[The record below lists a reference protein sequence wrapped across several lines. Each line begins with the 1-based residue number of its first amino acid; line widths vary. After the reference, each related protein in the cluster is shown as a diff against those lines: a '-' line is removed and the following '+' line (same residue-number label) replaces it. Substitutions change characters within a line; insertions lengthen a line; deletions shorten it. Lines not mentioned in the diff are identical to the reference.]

1 MKQIKPFLNISL
13 YVLLSELVATV
24 VLSTRCAWVE
34 LPYLFRNISLLLIG
48 FWFLGS
54 ICLIFLKSRMKQ
66 ALSRLLTIGS
76 AILSGILLL
85 FLCVCLMIHLY
96 PDRDSF
102 STDTALFQG
111 KDVMIIVPH
120 QDDDINLA
128 GGLIE
133 QYTGAGSEVTV
144 VFSTNGD
151 RHSEAEIRAAEVVK
165 VLTKLGVKQENI
177 CYLGFGDQWVSQD
190 GNGGEIPHIYN
201 TPDPEAL
208 WTSLHGATET
218 YGPDPIPCYLNL
230 PYTRNSYVYSL
241 QSLILEKRPDT
252 IFAVDFD
259 DHIDH
264 KGTDLFFEEALCNV
278 LTAEPDYHPT
288 VYKGFCYGTGWLA
301 ANDYGDSLNLLS
313 SKQPDAYTWSI
324 TAYGY
329 NWDARLRFPMDSSNL
344 NLFLVNT
351 SVFDSLAAYHSQ
363 KAVLQASR
371 VLNGDKV
378 FWQRRTDSLLYEAEF
393 FADGLQTTRLNDF
406 KLKDFANIGEVP
418 GQNIGLVP
426 LYGGNV
432 SITLKEAVAVN
443 CLYLYD
449 NPDLYANI
457 LSGFIRFSDGSV
469 LEFGPLHPDG
479 SATVLTFPERQVSS
493 MEIVITETDSNRAG
507 FTEIEA
513 YCDVPALQTSTDSY
527 LMAVDNADNFVY
539 DHILHGTDT
548 LEVTIG
554 HFPYGEPLGE
564 ADLTVTLSG
573 KGTSCRWEAD
583 VLVINC
589 PAGRRCDVTVSDGK
603 TETTFTVSNPGSA
616 EYAYLQALRFVESMT
631 LNFRNLIFVTTD
643 YIKAFLPTH

>member
-1 MKQIKPFLNISL
+1 MKKCKPFLQFTFFIFLAELSA
-13 YVLLSELVATV
+13 VLALCSRERFVASV
-24 VLSTRCAWVE
+24 Y
-34 LPYLFRNISLLLIG
+34 PFRNISLLLVCSWLCG
-48 FWFLGS
+48 CVLLF
-54 ICLIFLKSRMKQ
+54 FLKGKAKQ
-66 ALSRLLTIGS
+66 LLSRLLRFCNR
-76 AILSGILLL
+76 ILCAGLLL
-85 FLCVCLMIHLY
+85 FLSAVLILISY
-96 PDRDSF
+96 PNSSF
-102 STDTALFQG
+102 SSDTPIFAS
-111 KDVMIIVPH
+111 KNVMIIVPH

-151 RHSEAEIRAAEVVK
+151 RHGEAEIRAAEVVK

-177 CYLGFGDQWVSQD
+177 CYLGFGDQWVPQD

-201 TPDPEAL
+201 SPDPEAL
-208 WTSLHGATET
+208 WTSLHGVTET

-230 PYTRNSYVYSL
+230 PYTRNRYVYSL

-344 NLFLVNT
+344 NRFLVNT

-406 KLKDFANIGEVP
+406 KLKDFGNIGEVP
-418 GQNIGLVP
+418 GQNTGLVP

-449 NPDLYANI
+449 NPDQYANI

-479 SATVLTFPERQVSS
+479 SATVLTFPEQPGRLHR
-493 MEIVITETDSNRAG
+493 NRS
-507 FTEIEA
+507 
-513 YCDVPALQTSTDSY
+513 L
-527 LMAVDNADNFVY
+527 L
-539 DHILHGTDT
+539 
-548 LEVTIG
+548 
-554 HFPYGEPLGE
+554 
-564 ADLTVTLSG
+564 
-573 KGTSCRWEAD
+573 
-583 VLVINC
+583 
-589 PAGRRCDVTVSDGK
+589 
-603 TETTFTVSNPGSA
+603 
-616 EYAYLQALRFVESMT
+616 
-631 LNFRNLIFVTTD
+631 
-643 YIKAFLPTH
+643 